1 MQSVIRLLALSVAVT
16 GLAFASFAPV
26 HVQNHSGHVSM
37 MAGSSVNLP
46 GPIPCQ
52 DEVCF
57 TPNR

>member
-1 MQSVIRLLALSVAVT
+1 MQSAIRLFALLVAVT
-16 GLAFASFAPV
+16 GLTFASFAPACT
-26 HVQNHSGHVSM
+26 QNHARYVSI

-46 GPIPCQ
+46 GPLPCQ

>member
-1 MQSVIRLLALSVAVT
+1 MQSVIRLFALVVAIT
-16 GLAFASFAPV
+16 GLAFASLAPV
-26 HVQNHSGHVSM
+26 RTQNHSRHVSI

-46 GPIPCQ
+46 GPLPCQ

>member
-1 MQSVIRLLALSVAVT
+1 MQSAIRLFALAVAIT

-26 HVQNHSGHVSM
+26 HAQNHFGHVSI